1 MAIYPIRRI
10 GDPVLRTR
18 AKEVDTI
25 TEATKKLVKDMFET
39 MYDAPG
45 LGLAA
50 PQVGVSQRI
59 VVIDVDDNPITL
71 INPIIVEKSGTQIRE
86 EGCLSIPG
94 ERYDV
99 ERASFVRVRALNLEG
114 EEFEVTGQEL
124 MATALQ
130 HELDHLEGILFTD
143 KLHRAKRQKVENLPN
158 SGDNGEAQ

>member
-10 GDPVLRTR
+10 GDPVLRTK

-25 TEATKKLVKDMFET
+25 TDATKKLVSDMFET

-50 PQVGVSQRI
+50 PQIGISLRI

-71 INPIIVEKSGTQIRE
+71 INPVIVEKTGTQTRE

-99 ERASFVRVRALNLEG
+99 QRAAFVRVRALNLDG
-114 EEFEVTGQEL
+114 QEFEVTGEEL

-143 KLHRAKRQKVENLPN
+143 KLFRVKHQKNQNGDDTAK
-158 SGDNGEAQ
+158 D